1 MRIWNGQPRLTVPEH
16 PVTPA
21 DQTDKTAVIFRKI
34 LSPTDPA
41 LPDFYSL
48 YSAIFTLPEE
58 REPIEGFQQVL
69 RLNGDA
75 TVQAK
80 FGPLSEEILLAIDRA
95 SGAVIGAA
103 NYITYRYPGS
113 GFEIAVSCQ
122 LNFLC
127 VAAAWRNRGIA
138 GQLLEQ
144 LEIDLRRQAGGEN
157 SRNSVF
163 VTCEQNNPEKM
174 TADQLADD
182 LAASGIDARD
192 RLRWWRRHD
201 YRRLLFPYIQPPLN
215 PGQAACA
222 YLDYYIHFANGA
234 HPDAIA
240 SAILREHLRRFLAVS
255 VGKLMID
262 LDQNPQWIAMKEFLS
277 AHQEIGIS

>member
-1 MRIWNGQPRLTVPEH
+1 
-16 PVTPA
+16 VTPA
-21 DQTDKTAVIFRKI
+21 DETDKTAVLFRKI

-69 RLNGDA
+69 RLNADA
-75 TVQAK
+75 AVQAE

-95 SGAVIGAA
+95 TGTIVGAA
-103 NYITYRYPGS
+103 NYITYRYPESSFGT
-113 GFEIAVSCQ
+113 AVSCQ

-127 VAAAWRNRGIA
+127 VADAWRNRGIA
-138 GQLLEQ
+138 GRILEQ
-144 LEIDLRRQAGGEN
+144 LEIDLRQQADGANPRHG
-157 SRNSVF
+157 VF
-163 VTCEQNNPEKM
+163 ITCEQNNPEKM
-174 TADQLADD
+174 TASQLADD
-182 LAASGIDARD
+182 LAASGIDAHD
-192 RLRWWRRHD
+192 RLRWWRRQD

-215 PGQAACA
+215 PGQAACE

-240 SAILREHLRRFLAVS
+240 SAVLREHLRRFLAVS

-262 LDQNPQWIAMKEFLS
+262 LDRNPQWIVMEKFLS
-277 AHQEIGIS
+277 AHPEIGIS